1 MTVNGTGLALLPE
14 KYHLHVIQIVVVA
27 ISHILK
33 GEKQRKV
40 DRLEKLKTT

>member
-14 KYHLHVIQIVVVA
+14 KYRLQVIQIVVVA
-27 ISHILK
+27 VTNILK
-33 GEKQRKV
+33 GEKQREV

>member
-14 KYHLHVIQIVVVA
+14 KYHPHVIQIVVIA
-27 ISHILK
+27 ITHILK

>member
-14 KYHLHVIQIVVVA
+14 KYRLQVIQIVVVA
-27 ISHILK
+27 VTNILK

-40 DRLEKLKTT
+40 TD

>member
-14 KYHLHVIQIVVVA
+14 KYRLQVIQIVVVA
-27 ISHILK
+27 ITSILK